1 MKNAKIVQV
10 EILKF
15 EPEITALSWS
25 TKFDSKASKQN
36 LEKIL
41 FFWTRTSSEI

>member
-25 TKFDSKASKQN
+25 TKFDSKQN
-36 LEKIL
+36 LEN
-41 FFWTRTSSEI
+41 FFFSFWTRTSSEI

>member
-25 TKFDSKASKQN
+25 TKFDSKQN